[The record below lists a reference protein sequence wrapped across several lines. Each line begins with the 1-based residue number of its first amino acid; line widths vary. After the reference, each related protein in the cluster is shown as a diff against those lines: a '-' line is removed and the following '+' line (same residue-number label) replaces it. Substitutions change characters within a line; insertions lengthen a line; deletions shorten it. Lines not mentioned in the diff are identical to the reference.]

1 MDAVTTP
8 SLPWASLAG
17 RALHHAIA
25 ERTDIAHRCINRIAA
40 VYGPDVMPMVLL
52 AWVDVT
58 ISELFPGGPPD
69 PEKFGGLMF
78 LDVNRRQ
85 IQRAD
90 EAPSGVRWAGRFLT
104 ARLLDDE
111 AQAVALVAAPASER
125 EWAECVAGTLNVC
138 ATAIR
143 VRRLAVGGHS

>member
-1 MDAVTTP
+1 MTA
-8 SLPWASLAG
+8 SALPWASLAG
-17 RALHHAIA
+17 RALKHAIA
-25 ERTDIAHRCINRIAA
+25 ERTDIAHRCVNRIVT
-40 VYGPDVMPMVLL
+40 VYGKDVMPAVLL

-58 ISELFPGGPPD
+58 ISQLFPGGPPD
-69 PEKFGGLMF
+69 PAKFGGIQFFDATRNRMQ
-78 LDVNRRQ
+78 DVE
-85 IQRAD
+85 

-111 AQAVALVAAPASER
+111 AQALALVAAPASDG

-143 VRRLAVGGHS
+143 IRRLAVGGEA